1 MRRKR
6 IQPDP
11 QEIGRRQKP
20 TRIRN
25 RVTQHGDLPQNA
37 HPPRVEGSS
46 WSQISRHPVIYTFLK
61 PSSRLLITKGNPQRN
76 SKLGG
81 YCRPGKDFS
90 GKLFN
95 SNGNFTTSQLP
106 GTMESAEQEMGQGTF
121 LKPLPSWDNM
131 SPAMVLLL
139 LGGMTQPTP
148 PRPEDST
155 FCPQREGVHRLFS
168 L

>member
-6 IQPDP
+6 IQP
-11 QEIGRRQKP
+11 GSSGSRQKP
-20 TRIRN
+20 RRIRN

-37 HPPRVEGSS
+37 PPPRVEGSS
-46 WSQISRHPVIYTFLK
+46 WSQISRHSVIYTFLRS
-61 PSSRLLITKGNPQRN
+61 SSRLLITKGNPQRN
-76 SKLGG
+76 SNLGG
-81 YCRPGKDFS
+81 YCGPGKDFS
-90 GKLFN
+90 GKLFS

-106 GTMESAEQEMGQGTF
+106 GKMESAEQEMGQGTF

-131 SPAMVLLL
+131 SPSMVLLL
-139 LGGMTQPTP
+139 LGGMTQPTS